1 MISQRR
7 ERQRGWAST
16 GRWPEPVAISL
27 PPELESALFQHQP
40 KRYPN
45 SAAIDRHH
53 SLSRSQG
60 RPFILPERST
70 RLILN
75 CQVFKKSERLRI
87 QNPPKKV
94 KGWKVDSR
102 CKIGTLNAINAK
114 VGSNSLHAPRGNPP
128 FAKAQ
133 GFWQMPFSTPAK
145 ETNVI
150 FKQKYLIS
158 AFGDLQQISLINRG
172 LPRLV
177 SLLRTRWSPSSTQ
190 SIKCDWRKKRFKN
203 FELHPRRKSNYPRG
217 RRWGV
222 PVTPRPSVY
231 HATDYSWGC
240 HHDVTEP
247 EPPPMFLS
255 LTAPEGGP
263 IWHMSFKNF

>member
-1 MISQRR
+1 M
-7 ERQRGWAST
+7 
-16 GRWPEPVAISL
+16 
-27 PPELESALFQHQP
+27 FNP
-40 KRYPN
+40 K
-45 SAAIDRHH
+45 
-53 SLSRSQG
+53 LSG
-60 RPFILPERST
+60 
-70 RLILN
+70 
-75 CQVFKKSERLRI
+75 FKKWTITYSKFDEE
-87 QNPPKKV
+87 V

-102 CKIGTLNAINAK
+102 CKIETLNAINVK
-114 VGSNSLHAPRGNPP
+114 VGSNSLRAPRGNPP

-145 ETNVI
+145 ETNAT

-172 LPRLV
+172 LPRSV

-190 SIKCDWRKKRFKN
+190 SIKYDWRKKRFKN

-231 HATDYSWGC
+231 HAPDYSWGVSRRR
-240 HHDVTEP
+240 DRTRTSTYVP
-247 EPPPMFLS
+247 
-255 LTAPEGGP
+255 LTHCSRGGQ
-263 IWHMSFKNF
+263 IWHTSFENF